1 MDDVEGMQVCEA
13 LSDAMQLMTQIQ
25 SEILHKMHPVRGLT
39 RLALF
44 ACGCCW
50 IQPMIVPPGIHTLTM
65 LSGSMSD
72 TPRHGMM

>member
-1 MDDVEGMQVCEA
+1 MDDVEGMQVHET
-13 LSDAMQLMTQIQ
+13 LGNVMQLMTQNQ
-25 SEILHKMHPVRGLT
+25 SEIVHGIHLVQELT
-39 RLALF
+39 RLVLF

-50 IQPMIVPPGIHTLTM
+50 IQPIIVPPGIHTLTI